1 MKVIDQKISS
11 DVLVV
16 GGGLAGCLAALE
28 AKETLGNDG
37 KVVIVDKG
45 FISRSGQSPFAAGI
59 WTFFDPDQDDMDLWL
74 EEIITSG
81 EYLNDQLW
89 CRQLYE
95 TGHGVA
101 LKVDHWATELGKS
114 VFVKDDHGKMIRRK
128 SRGHNYTQHVV
139 INSLQM
145 MDTLRQKMIQI
156 GVKIFDRIMITDLFC
171 NKDGVTGVAGLNY
184 RQDTTHLFTA
194 PVVILAASGSGFKAT
209 YMGHRNLTGDLQVAA
224 FDQGVTLTNMEQFY
238 SNTVAREFD
247 IHGLNL
253 YVSVGGR
260 FLNGLGEEF
269 MWNYHHLGSRAP
281 LQHLAVAFSH
291 EVEEGRGP
299 ICLDITNASQKDQEL
314 CRQILPESFR
324 VWDRAGKSPF
334 TTKIPWMV
342 ALRGTCAGGGGL
354 KIDLDCRTNMNGL
367 YGAGDICWI
376 GPHGTYSFGG
386 INIGFTSVSGY
397 VAGQKAAQY
406 RKSLG
411 QDVETKV
418 PQKEIKARMH
428 QRMAPLTRM
437 KGKTPEEGLR
447 LLQEIIVPYQ
457 VAYLKTAQRL
467 NDALSKLNALER
479 NLLPSL
485 MARSS
490 HDLVKAVELENMVKL
505 GKLMVQT
512 SLLREESRGFHFREE
527 FPTTDNEKWLKR
539 ILIQKGPDDNL
550 LTTMEEVETPFIKPK
565 EARSLPPGVKKK
577 SLGH

>member
-28 AKETLGNDG
+28 AKEALGNDG

-59 WTFFDPDQDDMDLWL
+59 WTIFDPEQDDMNLWL

-81 EYLNDQLW
+81 EYLNDQPW

-95 TGHGVA
+95 TGHVVA
-101 LKVDHWATELGKS
+101 RKVDRWATELGKS
-114 VFVKDDHGKMIRRK
+114 VFVKDDKGKMIRRK

-145 MDTLRQKMIQI
+145 MDTLRQKMIQS
-156 GVKIFDRIMITDLFC
+156 GVKIYDRIMITDLFC

-184 RQDTTHLFTA
+184 RLDTTHLFTA
-194 PVVILAASGSGFKAT
+194 PAVILAASGSGFKAT

-260 FLNGLGEEF
+260 FLNRLDEEF

-291 EVEEGRGP
+291 EVAEGRGP
-299 ICLDITNASQKDQEL
+299 ITLDITKASQKDQEL

-354 KIDLDCRTNMNGL
+354 KIDLDCRTNMRGL
-367 YGAGDICWI
+367 YGGGDICWI

-428 QRMAPLTRM
+428 QRMAPLTR
-437 KGKTPEEGLR
+437 KNGKTPEEGLR

-479 NLLPSL
+479 DLLPSL
-485 MARSS
+485 IARSS

-505 GKLMVQT
+505 GKLMVQS

-527 FPTTDNEKWLKR
+527 FPKTDNEKWLKR
-539 ILIQKGPDDNL
+539 ILIQKGPNDTL
-550 LTTMEEVETPFIKPK
+550 LTTTEEVDTPFIKPK
-565 EARSLPPGVKKK
+565 EARTIPPGVKKE
-577 SLGH
+577 SSGH